1 MVLRGSVHISH
12 SFLEITKLNFVKRDK
27 KKCPLHKNQSE
38 LKRKGQD
45 VTLMTFFFFKL
56 LYNVKKKKKNPLR
69 NHHLIKMSPNRT
81 RKYLG

>member
-1 MVLRGSVHISH
+1 M
-12 SFLEITKLNFVKRDK
+12 SFTYKSIRAEKERTGCHADDI
-27 KKCPLHKNQSE
+27 
-38 LKRKGQD
+38 
-45 VTLMTFFFFKL
+45 FFFKL